1 MGNLLYNRKI
11 IVEFFDKNNN
21 GISFKSRDN
30 LTQGFDISFDVTKNQ
45 EKEPNQS
52 TVTIYG
58 IGEENRK
65 AIAKELFYVVLHAG
79 YDENIKILSLGEIS
93 EIIHSYESPG
103 IKTTISFQDGLKNYA
118 ESLISKTF
126 ISGTKVNDIINSL
139 ATSMNLPNPKLLD
152 IDDSV
157 VISSSQTLAGSSSK
171 YLTEIC
177 DKYDLKWSI
186 QNNKLVVKKTDTQLS
201 NTIYKINEDSGLIG
215 SVEKKITRIPKKDKG
230 KSNKNKDKEDL
241 LTVKTLLM
249 PEIIPGS
256 IIEVSSKFFKKSLGI
271 VDSVQHTGSN
281 HENDFYS
288 TIQAKMV

>member
-11 IVEFFDKNNN
+11 LVEFFDKNNN

-30 LTQGFDISFDVTKNQ
+30 LTQGFDISFNVTKNQ

-126 ISGTKVNDIINSL
+126 ISGTKVKDIINSL
-139 ATSMNLPNPKLLD
+139 AASMNLPNPKLLD

-186 QNNKLVVKKTDTQLS
+186 QNNKLVVKKADTQLS

-230 KSNKNKDKEDL
+230 KSNKNNDKEDL
-241 LTVKTLLM
+241 LTIKTLLM

-281 HENDFYS
+281 HENEFYS